1 MKRKLFLMLGILIVF
16 TMTAIT
22 FATTSQSTTVSIT
35 SGSGPITVTQATTNT
50 PSWSPAENTL
60 GSTGSGDL
68 FTLTK
73 NTAEDIWV
81 TLYLT
86 NATDLSKAYSYLN
99 LDITTPEGSKVLTL
113 TNGYVTFKFTGA
125 ASSST
130 TISLASGGYYCI
142 ETTDVALSPAFFLE
156 AR

>member
-16 TMTAIT
+16 TITAIT
-22 FATTSQSTTVSIT
+22 FANTSQSTTVSIT
-35 SGSGPITVTQATTNT
+35 AGSGPITVTESVYA
-50 PSWSPAENTL
+50 PSWSPAENAL
-60 GSTGSGDL
+60 GTTGSGDL

-86 NATDLSKAYSYLN
+86 NAADLSKAYSYLN
-99 LDITTPEGSKVLTL
+99 LDITTPEGSEILTL

-130 TISLASGGYYCI
+130 TISLASGSYYSI
-142 ETTDVALSPAFFLE
+142 ETTNVSLSPTFFLE